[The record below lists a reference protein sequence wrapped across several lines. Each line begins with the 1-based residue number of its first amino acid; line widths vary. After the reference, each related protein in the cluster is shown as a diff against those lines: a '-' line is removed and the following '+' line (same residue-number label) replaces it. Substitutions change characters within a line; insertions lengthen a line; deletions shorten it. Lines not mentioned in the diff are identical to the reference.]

1 MMDSLE
7 NLCPWVIRKKK
18 MDRFHSKF
26 PGPQRHPSS
35 RKESLFIIMNV
46 LKQWIDKVLQRKA
59 LKKGRDS
66 EWTVRETPEPAGN
79 TELISLC
86 CTVLFVP
93 WLQFYSTDEELC
105 QLLSSPTLS
114 PAFSL
119 ITLTTPYFVTS
130 LYCWIVHVPFQFHS
144 PLLCVFGDLCI
155 VGSLAKFEYLTSLP
169 SVLHCLT
176 VVDFL
181 GILLFMWDHVP
192 FNIWM

>member
-46 LKQWIDKVLQRKA
+46 LKQWIDKALQRKA
-59 LKKGRDS
+59 LKKGMDS

-86 CTVLFVP
+86 CTVLCVP
-93 WLQFYSTDEELC
+93 WLQFYSIDEELC

-119 ITLTTPYFVTS
+119 ITLTTRYFVAVCTAELSMS
-130 LYCWIVHVPFQFHS
+130 LFSSI
-144 PLLCVFGDLCI
+144 PLRFV
-155 VGSLAKFEYLTSLP
+155 YLGI
-169 SVLHCLT
+169 SVLLAVGLSLTIWPHCLLSFT
-176 VVDFL
+176 V
-181 GILLFMWDHVP
+181 
-192 FNIWM
+192 